1 MQMTPILISITDQKP
16 EVMSSEKILVLV
28 LTASENDYS
37 YGAFEY
43 RTYKWCLGSLQISMQ
58 RIS

>member
-37 YGAFEY
+37 YGAFE
-43 RTYKWCLGSLQISMQ
+43 
-58 RIS
+58 